1 MMIEVNHLSSHHMI
15 TKNNAYAQDGKPL
28 TTNQAATLNTDHR
41 VESFWTEAHDMG
53 GRTIWVRLAD
63 GYNYEGR
70 RNVVGLDWKEIV
82 WNMKSIEQGAPD
94 TDEAE

>member
-28 TTNQAATLNTDHR
+28 NTDHR
-41 VESFWTEAHDMG
+41 VESFWTEDHDMG

-70 RNVVGLDWKEIV
+70 RNVVSVDWKETI
-82 WNMKSIEQGAPD
+82 WNMKSIQQGAPD
-94 TDEAE
+94 INDAE